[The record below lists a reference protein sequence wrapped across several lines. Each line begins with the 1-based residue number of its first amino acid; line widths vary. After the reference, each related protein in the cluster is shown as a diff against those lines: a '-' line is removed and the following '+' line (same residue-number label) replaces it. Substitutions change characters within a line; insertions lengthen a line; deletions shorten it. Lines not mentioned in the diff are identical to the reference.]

1 MIYSSV
7 WENRLRLLLVVYQ
20 FDHLGN
26 YISDTGQLSFAGGPL
41 SLCQDAALDG
51 AGHLVHTTA
60 LGASVSI
67 LTTSPLTI
75 VGNTPLTLSGS
86 SRIAIGAGN
95 TIWIISTDGSNGAID
110 LCTTT
115 PTITPFS
122 LGAGS
127 SFVQYTMEYDA
138 TDNTL
143 MFWWNSLLNKWSC
156 STHAIIAT
164 VSVAGPGYVG
174 SGPLQAGLINA
185 GLGFYVAS
193 SLAVSPIT
201 AVGFNPG
208 LPTFNGGVAF
218 KHFYDSGLQVIWLQA
233 DDTNVY
239 GAVLGGFPL
248 LTTCIS
254 ATLPLNVPFSASLT
268 ATGGTPPYTFAIIS
282 GSLPPLLVLNPSTG
296 AITGVPAIRR
306 AYPYT
311 SQVTDSLERYG
322 Y

>member
-1 MIYSSV
+1 MV
-7 WENRLRLLLVVYQ
+7 TL
-20 FDHLGN
+20 HLP
-26 YISDTGQLSFAGGPL
+26 Y
-41 SLCQDAALDG
+41 
-51 AGHLVHTTA
+51 
-60 LGASVSI
+60 
-67 LTTSPLTI
+67 
-75 VGNTPLTLSGS
+75 SGS

-127 SFVQYTMEYDA
+127 SSTVQYTMEYDA

-296 AITGVPAIRR
+296 AITGVPTIPG

-311 SQVTDSLERYG
+311 SQVTDSLGVTAINSCVFIVPLIVVETNPIPSVEVTRDMDANWGDHSVFFITQDEPFPFTLRGLALRMSYNQD
-322 Y
+322 